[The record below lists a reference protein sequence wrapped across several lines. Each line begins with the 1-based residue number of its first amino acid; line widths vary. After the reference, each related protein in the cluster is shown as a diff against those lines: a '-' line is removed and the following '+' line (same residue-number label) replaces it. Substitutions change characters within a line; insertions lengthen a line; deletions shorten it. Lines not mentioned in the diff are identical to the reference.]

1 MKALYIAH
9 IKVHIYKIVNKR
21 IKTHVNIEQ
30 PKYPVILNEDG
41 SIDDCDKQR
50 TIRTMFR
57 EKMKQTNQTKK
68 ADTIKDY
75 KVDFKIISYSFSS
88 KIYQ

>member
-1 MKALYIAH
+1 MKALYLAH
-9 IKVHIYKIVNKR
+9 VKITLRKPR
-21 IKTHVNIEQ
+21 TIIILEQ
-30 PKYPVILNEDG
+30 PKYPVILNENG

-75 KVDFKIISYSFSS
+75 KVDFKIISYTFSS